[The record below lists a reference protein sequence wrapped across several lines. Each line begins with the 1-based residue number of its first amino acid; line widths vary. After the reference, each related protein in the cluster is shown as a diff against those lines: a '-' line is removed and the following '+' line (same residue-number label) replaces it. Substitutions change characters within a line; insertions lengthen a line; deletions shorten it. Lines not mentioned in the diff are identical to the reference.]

1 MWNKR
6 NIHYM
11 DRKNKN
17 FETKLL
23 NISYEKPD
31 IYGALSMPVYNSV
44 AFEFKTAKEMED
56 AFCGLSNDYFYS
68 RIDNPTVKYFEDRVK
83 NLTGSMSVTAVNSGM
98 AAISNVMMSIAS
110 AGCNIVTSPHL
121 FGNTYAFFLSTLA
134 NFGVEIRFCDLTNLE
149 QAESLIDNKTCAVF
163 LEIITNPQLET
174 ADLQSLSDICHNAGI
189 PLIADTTIIP
199 FCSFNA
205 QAFGVDIEITSST
218 KYISG
223 GATTVGG
230 LIIDYGVFNWKKS
243 VPLQKW
249 YYTFGKEA
257 FTKRLRKEIHRNL
270 GAYMSPQTAY
280 MQSLGLE
287 TLKLRYERQA
297 ATCFELA
304 KELMKLNE
312 IKSVNYTGLKD
323 NRFYEISHKQFGDTP
338 GAMLTIDLTSRQD
351 CFDFIDRLK
360 IIRRATNLF
369 DNKSL
374 AIHPASTIFG
384 TFSEEQRKKMD
395 LRQETVRLSIG
406 LEDADDLYADIEQAL
421 K

>member
-1 MWNKR
+1 MDNKS
-6 NIHYM
+6 
-11 DRKNKN
+11 KN

-44 AFEFKTAKEMED
+44 AFEFKTAKEMEE
-56 AFCGLSNDYFYS
+56 AFCGMSNDYFYS
-68 RIDNPTVKYFEDRVK
+68 RIDNPTVKYFENRVK
-83 NLTGSMSVTAVNSGM
+83 SLTDSMSVTAVNSGM

-110 AGCNIVTSPHL
+110 AGCNIITSPHL
-121 FGNTYAFFLSTLA
+121 FGNTYAFLSGTLA
-134 NFGVEIRFCDLTNLE
+134 NFGVEIRFCDLTNIKKV
-149 QAESLIDNKTCAVF
+149 QSLIDNKTCAVF
-163 LEIITNPQLET
+163 LEIITNPQLEI
-174 ADLQSLSDICHNAGI
+174 ADLQSLSAICHKYGT

-205 QAFGVDIEITSST
+205 RLFGIDIEIISST

-230 LIIDYGVFNWKKS
+230 LIIDYGAFNWNKS

-249 YYTFGKEA
+249 HYSFGKEA

-297 ATCFELA
+297 ATCLELA
-304 KELMKLNE
+304 IELRKLNK
-312 IKSVNYTGLKD
+312 IISVNYTGLED
-323 NRFYEISHKQFGDTP
+323 NRFYGISVKQFGEAP
-338 GAMLTIDLTSRQD
+338 GAMMTIDLASRQA
-351 CFDFIDRLK
+351 CFDFIDKLQ

-369 DNKSL
+369 DNKTL

-384 TFSEEQRKKMD
+384 TFAEEQRKKMD
-395 LRQETVRLSIG
+395 LRQETIRLSIG
-406 LEDADDLYADIEQAL
+406 LESTGDLFADIEQAL